1 MIEQNKNIVAGKHPS
16 DYPRPMTRQQI
27 LMALVPPLCFGTGF
41 TIAKPAVAHFP
52 PLFMMLMVYAG
63 IALYFL
69 LASRQPLKTPW
80 PSVLLISSCAVTIQG
95 ALLFTGLKDL
105 PASTANLVLQIQV
118 PMTVILGWLFGGE
131 EFSLRRAIGTAVAL
145 AGVAIV
151 IGLPNEPP
159 PLWPVT
165 LVILGAFVWALG
177 QLFARRFGRDDGMG
191 ILRANAYGSVPQL
204 TLATLLFER
213 GQIEAVA
220 SAGLLEWGMLAF
232 VGVIGFF
239 VAYAS
244 WFHLLRQCRIDDVA
258 PFILLMT
265 PVGLITAAALLG
277 ESISGIQIAGGLV
290 LLGGLLTVTGL
301 GALRPR
307 RA

>member
-1 MIEQNKNIVAGKHPS
+1 
-16 DYPRPMTRQQI
+16 MTRQQI

-41 TIAKPAVAHFP
+41 TVAKPAVAHFP
-52 PLFMMLMVYAG
+52 PLFLMLMVYGA
-63 IALYFL
+63 IAVYFML
-69 LASRQPLKTPW
+69 NSRQPLKTPW
-80 PSVLLISSCAVTIQG
+80 PSILLISSCAVTVQG
-95 ALLFTGLKDL
+95 ALLFKGLQGL
-105 PASTANLVLQIQV
+105 PASTANLVLQTQV
-118 PMTVILGWLFGGE
+118 PITVILGWLFGGE

-145 AGVAIV
+145 VGVAIV
-151 IGLPNEPP
+151 IGLPDQPP
-159 PLWPVT
+159 PFWPVA

-204 TLATLLFER
+204 AIATLLFEE
-213 GQIEAVA
+213 GQMASVA
-220 SAGLLEWGMLAF
+220 GAGLLEWAMLAF
-232 VGVIGFF
+232 VGIIGFF
-239 VAYAS
+239 IAYAS

-277 ESISGIQIAGGLV
+277 ERISGIQIAGGAV
-290 LLGGLLTVTGL
+290 LLAGLLTVTGL

-307 RA
+307 RV